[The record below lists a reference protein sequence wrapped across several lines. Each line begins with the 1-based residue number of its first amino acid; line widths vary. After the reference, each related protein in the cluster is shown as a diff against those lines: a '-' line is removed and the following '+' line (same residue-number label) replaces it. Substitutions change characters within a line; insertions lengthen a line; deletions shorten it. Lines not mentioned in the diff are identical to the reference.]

1 MNTTNF
7 VSNLVRTTI
16 PNTNKDCHICVIVK
30 YEECNGGIPGP
41 TEHIEITATPVIS
54 YNYVAAYDNK
64 NSRIPNGGGYIE
76 PISLFNMFKNNVIL
90 GVDKNSKYIDI
101 DMSYVSQLDG
111 TFWNQH
117 DLFRTIEYF
126 HDEIREKYRYSGRIT
141 GTPWIRSDSIDTSD
155 SESEYEINPA
165 MLLPTQNIME
175 ILDKNSNIIPEGD
188 YLKLC
193 NELTKIRRI

>member
-1 MNTTNF
+1 MLN
-7 VSNLVRTTI
+7 
-16 PNTNKDCHICVIVK
+16 
-30 YEECNGGIPGP
+30 
-41 TEHIEITATPVIS
+41 
-54 YNYVAAYDNK
+54 
-64 NSRIPNGGGYIE
+64 
-76 PISLFNMFKNNVIL
+76 KNNVIL
-90 GVDKNSKYIDI
+90 GVDKNSKYVDV

-141 GTPWIRSDSIDTSD
+141 GTPWLRSNSLDTSD
-155 SESEYEINPA
+155 DESEYEINPA